1 MNIQREG
8 AVPAEYV
15 HADNDWDADNQGK
28 GNVVEAKQQC
38 AGRKKRPQAET
49 LHDDP
54 QAKCHYCTVNYYN
67 CDVLKNKAYIAQAD
81 GSLFLVLPFPHQV
94 RQKSIQK
101 LRGESPSAN
110 ADGIAGEDIRN
121 QVAHGT
127 SKRPRKAIQQAKH
140 RGKCPGRADLREP
153 V

>member
-67 CDVLKNKAYIAQAD
+67 CDVLKNKAHIAQAD
-81 GSLFLVLPFPHQV
+81 GSLPCA
-94 RQKSIQK
+94 SISTSGAAEVHTEIARRIPK
-101 LRGESPSAN
+101 CKCRWDSRRGYPQSGCPRHIQAPPE
-110 ADGIAGEDIRN
+110 GHTAGQTPGEMP
-121 QVAHGT
+121 
-127 SKRPRKAIQQAKH
+127 RP
-140 RGKCPGRADLREP
+140 GGPP
-153 V
+153 